1 MEVNA
6 MDIKKAI
13 EYAQVALKKVQEE
26 NKINNKQLTAK
37 QLGEPMWLMYYLYD
51 EEQNDLNLYISSHD
65 IDIIEKKNINLG
77 NRRFFKF

>member
-1 MEVNA
+1 

-37 QLGEPMWLMYYLYD
+37 QLGETMWLMYYLYD
-51 EEQNDLNLYISSHD
+51 EEQIHQKATEIINNL
-65 IDIIEKKNINLG
+65 ELKKWVE
-77 NRRFFKF
+77 F